1 MGPSINN
8 KLATME
14 LFFKKTGFCTSK
26 VKNLIYPILNLG
38 KIKILHL
45 PRICSKG
52 QYIYKPVCQ
61 EREILKQKTEVGIF
75 KKWNLCPCQNPKLAT
90 NFSFSRIISFI
101 LTVGNVE
108 RWYLNGG
115 CMHAW
120 SHNLTTVLQEF
131 WRAQHK
137 QVWIWKSIKLCD

>member
-14 LFFKKTGFCTSK
+14 LFFKKTGFCTSQ

-52 QYIYKPVCQ
+52 QYIHNQPVCQ
-61 EREILKQKTEVGIF
+61 EREILKQKTDV
-75 KKWNLCPCQNPKLAT
+75 A
-90 NFSFSRIISFI
+90 IS
-101 LTVGNVE
+101 
-108 RWYLNGG
+108 
-115 CMHAW
+115 
-120 SHNLTTVLQEF
+120 
-131 WRAQHK
+131 K
-137 QVWIWKSIKLCD
+137 